1 MALRDVCGIQDWLQA
16 GPAGTFLLT
25 LWDCDSRVRH
35 RPPGL
40 HGTLWDTGPAAGTWA
55 SPPDLRPSNKPSRQ
69 ICSDKTRK
77 FAYWRYTGLAKKF
90 GFFHGITW
98 MNFLANPVLLT
109 AGQAAF
115 PHSFLLLVLIWNAYP
130 PLVNIIKPPLGRR
143 DSQNYKKGTFRFTW
157 KDLNKLSPNNI
168 TSPGHRWFIG
178 PKHPSLSKHLSCL
191 LPVSSVTK

>member
-1 MALRDVCGIQDWLQA
+1 MIQLTGCFTKLILLKECFERGWLCC
-16 GPAGTFLLT
+16 L
-25 LWDCDSRVRH
+25 
-35 RPPGL
+35 
-40 HGTLWDTGPAAGTWA
+40 
-55 SPPDLRPSNKPSRQ
+55 K
-69 ICSDKTRK
+69 CSES
-77 FAYWRYTGLAKKF
+77 TGLAKKF

-191 LPVSSVTK
+191 LPISSVTK